1 MLQMTFR
8 FESTIMD
15 AIALEHVTKRFD
27 TVVAVSDLSLRIE
40 QGAVFGL
47 LGPNGAGKT
56 TSLRMIMRILAP
68 DEGTIQVLGQAAS
81 DATQDLIG
89 YLPEERGLY
98 ARMKVREVLVF
109 LAALKGLS
117 EAEASVRVGEWLER
131 LDLAAWSEKKINDL
145 SKGMQQKVQFI
156 AAVAHRPPLL
166 ILDEPFTGLDPVNAT
181 LIKDI
186 MLDLREKGTTIILS
200 THRMEQVEMMCDG
213 ICLINHGRSVLAGD
227 LRAIKKSYGK
237 NTVRIEYTGDDNF
250 LDLPDLVEKLNHYG
264 MVVEAKLRPGADP
277 QEILKAAV
285 ARGVRLTRFELVE
298 PPLHDIFIEKVSEEH
313 A

>member
-1 MLQMTFR
+1 MQAVAA
-8 FESTIMD
+8 D
-15 AIALEHVTKRFD
+15 HVTKRFD
-27 TVVAVSDLSLRIE
+27 TVVAVSGLDLHVE

-56 TSLRMIMRILAP
+56 TSLRMIMNILVP
-68 DEGTIQVLGQAAS
+68 DEGTIQVLGQPAS
-81 DATQDLIG
+81 ERTQDLIG

-98 ARMKVREVLVF
+98 NKMKVREVLVF
-109 LAALKGLS
+109 LGALKGLS
-117 EAEASVRVGEWLER
+117 EAEADARVRVWLER
-131 LDLAAWSEKKINDL
+131 LGLGEWSEKRVSDL

-156 AAVAHRPPLL
+156 AAVVHQPPLL

-186 MLDLREKGTTIILS
+186 MLDLREKGATIILS
-200 THRMEQVEMMCDG
+200 THRMEQVEMMCDA
-213 ICLINHGRSVLAGD
+213 ICLVNHGRAVLAGD

-237 NTVRIEYTGDDNF
+237 NTVRIEYTGDSNF
-250 LDLPDLVEKLNHYG
+250 LDLPELVEKLNHFG
-264 MVVEAKLRPGADP
+264 AVVEVKLRPGADP

-285 ARGVRLTRFELVE
+285 ARGVRLTRFELME
-298 PPLHDIFIEKVSEEH
+298 PPLNDIFIEKVSEAH

>member
-1 MLQMTFR
+1 M
-8 FESTIMD
+8 E
-15 AIALEHVTKRFD
+15 AIAVDHVTKRFD

-56 TSLRMIMRILAP
+56 TSLRMIMHILAP
-68 DEGTIQVLGQAAS
+68 DEGAIRVLGQPAS
-81 DATQDLIG
+81 DRTQDLIG

-117 EAEASVRVGEWLER
+117 EAEASVRVHEWLER
-131 LDLAAWSEKKINDL
+131 LGLVAWSEKKINDL
-145 SKGMQQKVQFI
+145 SKGMQQKAQFI
-156 AAVAHRPPLL
+156 AEVIHRPPLL
-166 ILDEPFTGLDPVNAT
+166 ILDEPFAGLDPVNAT

-186 MLDLREKGTTIILS
+186 MLELRDKGSTIILS
-200 THRMEQVEMMCDG
+200 THRMEQVEMMCDA

-237 NTVRIEYTGDDNF
+237 NTLRIEYTGDDNF
-250 LDLPDLVEKLNHYG
+250 LDLPNLVEKLNHFG
-264 MVVEAKLRPGADP
+264 AVVEAKLRPGADP

-285 ARGVRLTRFELVE
+285 ERGVRLTRFELIE
-298 PPLHDIFIEKVSEEH
+298 PPLNDIFIEKVSEAH

>member
-1 MLQMTFR
+1 M
-8 FESTIMD
+8 E
-15 AIALEHVTKRFD
+15 AIAADHVTKRFD
-27 TVVAVSDLSLRIE
+27 TVVAVSDLNLHIQ

-56 TSLRMIMRILAP
+56 TTLRMIMHILVP
-68 DEGTIQVLGQAAS
+68 DEGSVQVLGQPAS
-81 DATQDLIG
+81 DRTQDLIG

-98 ARMKVREVLVF
+98 NRMKVREVLIF
-109 LAALKGLS
+109 LAALKGLTES
-117 EAEASVRVGEWLER
+117 EAAVRVNEWLER
-131 LDLAAWSEKKINDL
+131 LGLGDWSERKISEL

-156 AAVAHRPPLL
+156 AAVAHQPPLL

-186 MLDLREKGTTIILS
+186 MLDLRQKGATIILS

-237 NTVRIEYTGDDNF
+237 NTLRIEYTGDDNF
-250 LDLPDLVEKLNHYG
+250 LDQPALVEKLNHFG
-264 MVVEAKLRPGADP
+264 AVVEAKLRPGADP

-298 PPLHDIFIEKVSEEH
+298 PPLHDIFIEKVSEAH

>member
-1 MLQMTFR
+1 MERKDPPM
-8 FESTIMD
+8 E
-15 AIALEHVTKRFD
+15 AIAVEHVTKRFD
-27 TVVAVSDLSLRIE
+27 TVVAVSDLSLHIE

-56 TSLRMIMRILAP
+56 TSLRMIMNILAP
-68 DEGTIQVLGQAAS
+68 DEGSVQVFGQPAS
-81 DATQDLIG
+81 ARTQDLTG

-98 ARMKVREVLVF
+98 NRMKVREVLVF

-117 EAEASVRVGEWLER
+117 EAEATVRVHEWLER

-145 SKGMQQKVQFI
+145 SKGMQQKAQFI
-156 AAVAHRPPLL
+156 AAVIHQPPLL

-181 LIKDI
+181 QIKDI
-186 MLDLREKGTTIILS
+186 MLDLRKKGATIILS
-200 THRMEQVEMMCDG
+200 THRMEQVEMMCDA

-250 LDLPDLVEKLNHYG
+250 LDLPGLVEKLNHFG
-264 MVVEAKLRPGADP
+264 AVVEAKLRPGADP

-298 PPLHDIFIEKVSEEH
+298 PPLNDIFIEKVSEAH